1 MERAKESSFGFSW
14 ADEVEREE
22 EREKENQIRIQREK
36 HIGEK
41 ENIKKSDP
49 FGAARPREV
58 VLEEKGVDWK
68 ILDQEFNFD
77 SSIRECKTKKK
88 PNKKPL
94 HIQNSRTNLPCQQTV
109 SCEELVPPLKYPPK
123 NINSVFEEIHRA
135 RKPKPDTCPNVMGSN
150 AKRVSTDSS
159 NGLLACGG
167 APPHQPHNEHRVSK
181 CSRNQNT
188 LSNLN
193 RVLVNCNSKKEKT
206 GSNFEA
212 KSGKENEMKEEA
224 QVQRRVLVELNNSSC
239 QKVPCSNSYF
249 GVLELLEPSSPEKSN
264 SKKRNAVSSA
274 NEEFEDNFVAE
285 LEPGKKN
292 RDKPMIRKTKRG
304 KRSNK

>member
-36 HIGEK
+36 QIG

-68 ILDQEFNFD
+68 ILDQDFNFD
-77 SSIRECKTKKK
+77 SSIRECKTKRIPK
-88 PNKKPL
+88 KKPL
-94 HIQNSRTNLPCQQTV
+94 GIQNSRTNLPCQQTV

-123 NINSVFEEIHRA
+123 NINSVFKEIHRA
-135 RKPKPDTCPNVMGSN
+135 RKPKPDTCPNLMGSN
-150 AKRVSTDSS
+150 TKRVSTNSS
-159 NGLLACGG
+159 NGLGNVG
-167 APPHQPHNEHRVSK
+167 ALSHRDSK
-181 CSRNQNT
+181 LSRNQNT
-188 LSNLN
+188 SSNLN

-212 KSGKENEMKEEA
+212 KAVKENGMKKEE

-264 SKKRNAVSSA
+264 SKKRSAVSSA
-274 NEEFEDNFVAE
+274 SEEFEDNFVAE
-285 LEPGKKN
+285 LEAGKKN
-292 RDKPMIRKTKRG
+292 RDKPTVRKMKRG